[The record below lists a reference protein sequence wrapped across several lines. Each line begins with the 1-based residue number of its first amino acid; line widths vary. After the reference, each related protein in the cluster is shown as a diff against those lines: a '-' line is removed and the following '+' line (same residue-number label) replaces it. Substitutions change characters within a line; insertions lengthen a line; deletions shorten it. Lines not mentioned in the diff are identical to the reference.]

1 MTSLI
6 RDIFLN
12 VSLSITIITL
22 WKFFSQKNINS
33 DLYQKSSMALAGIMS
48 ILLCLLFPLDFYG
61 KFEFHFLHIPIGVIG
76 LYGGAAVSSIM
87 FMVAFPLVFLF
98 ADRLDLA
105 IILLVCQTV
114 VNIIMSK
121 YFLKWKTNMKIVIG
135 TLLTTIISVILLAT
149 LIVQNPGDISIVNF
163 ALGILC
169 LQIISVAFYFYLI
182 ETFKITQVSRESFIK
197 AEKMQGL
204 YHLAAAFGHEIRQ
217 PLTISKGMLQL
228 LTEGKWPADK
238 QQEFLL
244 ASIAEINRAEK
255 IIKNYQIFAEPYPS
269 KSERFDLVNEIQQV
283 ISLIEPITDMTNIQ
297 IQSNLSSA
305 WINGDKAK
313 VEQCLIHICT
323 NAMEA
328 MKSGGRLT
336 ICSKNINGKSV
347 IEISDTGIGMTKKQ
361 IARLGEPFFSL
372 TSQKGTGLGMMVV
385 FRTVESMGGKLEID
399 SEVGKG
405 TNVKIIFTGN
415 ESDQGLDSIINPI
428 QKAGKD
434 YSILE

>member
-6 RDIFLN
+6 RDVFLN
-12 VSLSITIITL
+12 VTLSITIITL

-33 DLYQKSSMALAGIMS
+33 DLYQKSSMALAGIIS
-48 ILLCLLFPLDFYG
+48 ILLCLVFPVDFYG

-76 LYGGAAVSSIM
+76 LYGGAVVSSIM

-98 ADRLDLA
+98 PDGLELA
-105 IILLVCQTV
+105 IILLVCQTA

-149 LIVQNPGDISIVNF
+149 LIVQNPGDTSIVNF
-163 ALGILC
+163 VLGILC
-169 LQIISVAFYFYLI
+169 LQIVSVAFYFYLI

-197 AEKMQGL
+197 AEKMKGL

-228 LTEGKWPADK
+228 LTEDKWPADK

-255 IIKNYQIFAEPYPS
+255 IIKNYQIFAEPFPS

-283 ISLIEPITDMTNIQ
+283 IDLIEPIANITNIQ
-297 IQSNLSSA
+297 IHSNLSPA
-305 WINGDKAK
+305 YINGDKAK
-313 VEQCLIHICT
+313 VEQCLIRICT

-328 MKSGGRLT
+328 MESMEFGGRLT
-336 ICSKNINGKSV
+336 IRSKNINGKSV
-347 IEISDTGIGMTKKQ
+347 IEIADTGIGMTKKQ

-372 TSQKGTGLGMMVV
+372 TDQKGTGLGMMVV
-385 FRTVESMGGKLEID
+385 FRTVESMGGKLEIN

-405 TNVKIIFTGN
+405 TNVKIIFDEN
-415 ESDQGLDSIINPI
+415 KSV
-428 QKAGKD
+428 
-434 YSILE
+434 